1 MPRKGIHKGFEELS
15 PAKTAQEL
23 FGHLHPGDKVAV
35 VSRVYSNTTQE
46 YATALEQQLGLQV
59 RVIVGNRGVE
69 DFCFLVQTQQE
80 LAGIARS
87 TFLQWAVVLGTA
99 QTAYLYSIDSPATRR
114 SLGGDPHL
122 GQYSNDA
129 TWTNPVLRDKV
140 QLVIFQSEE
149 MEATLEH
156 SLEEK

>member
-1 MPRKGIHKGFEELS
+1 LYRELI
-15 PAKTAQEL
+15 PI
-23 FGHLHPGDKVAV
+23 
-35 VSRVYSNTTQE
+35 
-46 YATALEQQLGLQV
+46 

-87 TFLQWAVVLGTA
+87 TFLQWAVVLGKA

-114 SLGGDPHL
+114 SLGDPRL
-122 GQYSNDA
+122 GQYSNNYT

-140 QLVIFQSEE
+140 QLVLFQSEE
-149 MEATLEH
+149 MEATLEQ
-156 SLEEK
+156 SRVQ